1 MSRERDCADVIVVG
15 AGVIGLAVAWRAAA
29 RGMSVTVLER
39 DEALQASSRVAA
51 GMLAPVS
58 EMEFGRGGRR
68 LLALGMRSAALWP
81 GFAAELEAASGEEVG
96 LRQTGTLMVARD
108 ADEARE
114 LERQIEL
121 RSSRGLRAVRLL
133 ASQARELEPALAPTI
148 RLALELPDDHSVEP
162 RLVLRALRRA
172 CDRAGASVREHC
184 EVQRVLGDDARV
196 QGVALRGGERLHTDT
211 VVIAAGTWSG
221 GLGGLEP
228 DEVVPVRPVKGQTLR
243 LRDPQG
249 PGLLERAVRFEGGY
263 VVPRADGRYVLG
275 GTMEEQGFDCAPT
288 AGAAYELLREGR
300 ELLPGISELEIE
312 ELSVGLRPGT
322 PDNVP
327 AVGHGAREGLV
338 WATGHFRNGI
348 LLAPLTAELVLG
360 TLGALGE
367 GERDDTLLQ
376 ICDPARFS
384 RDTHPTAPAGAGNAG
399 TGGSARRASSGGAWA
414 AVGF

>member
-1 MSRERDCADVIVVG
+1 MSRERDSAELIVVG
-15 AGVIGLAVAWRAAA
+15 AGVIGLSVAWRAAT
-29 RGMSVTVLER
+29 RGMRVTVLER
-39 DEALQASSRVAA
+39 DDAQQASSRVAA

-81 GFAAELEAASGEEVG
+81 AFASELEAASGEEVG
-96 LRQTGTLMVARD
+96 LLATGTLMVARD

-121 RSSRGLRAVRLL
+121 RSSLGLRAMRLR

-148 RLALELPDDHSVEP
+148 RLALQLPDDHSVEP
-162 RLVLRALRRA
+162 RLVLAALRRA
-172 CDRAGASVREHC
+172 CECAGVRLRDHG
-184 EVQRVLGDDARV
+184 EVERVLGNDARV
-196 QGVALRGGERLHTDT
+196 TGVQLQDGAQVVADT

-221 GLGGLEP
+221 GLGGLQTG
-228 DEVVPVRPVKGQTLR
+228 EVVPVRPVKGQTLR

-249 PGLLERAVRFEGGY
+249 PGLLARPVRFEGGY

-300 ELLPGISELEIE
+300 ELVPGISELEIE
-312 ELSVGLRPGT
+312 ELCVGLRPGT

-327 AVGHGAREGLV
+327 AVGRGAREGLV

-360 TLGALGE
+360 CMGDGA
-367 GERDDTLLQ
+367 RDDALLQ

-384 RDTHPTAPAGAGNAG
+384 GQARPTAPRRTGAADARRGRRVSSAGARAGAGL
-399 TGGSARRASSGGAWA
+399 
-414 AVGF
+414 

>member
-1 MSRERDCADVIVVG
+1 MSPHRESADVIVVG

-39 DEALQASSRVAA
+39 DEARRASSRVAA

-58 EMEFGRGGRR
+58 ELEFGRGGRR
-68 LLALGMRSAALWP
+68 LLVLGIRSAELWP

-96 LRQTGTLMVARD
+96 LLKTGTLMVARD

-121 RSSRGLRAVRLL
+121 RSSHGLVARRLL

-172 CDRAGASVREHC
+172 CDAAGGSVRDRC
-184 EVQRVLGDDARV
+184 EVERVLGDDARV
-196 QGVALRGGERLHTDT
+196 RGVQLRGGEQLEAGA

-221 GLGGLEP
+221 ALGGLQPQEL
-228 DEVVPVRPVKGQTLR
+228 VPVRPVKGQTLR
-243 LRDPQG
+243 LRDPHG
-249 PGLLERAVRFEGGY
+249 PGLLERPVRFEGGY

-288 AGAAYELLREGR
+288 AGAAYKLLREGR

-312 ELSVGLRPGT
+312 ELCVGLRPGT

-348 LLAPLTAELVLG
+348 LLAPLTAELVLD
-360 TLGALGE
+360 ALS
-367 GERDDTLLQ
+367 ERTREDSLLE
-376 ICDPARFS
+376 ICNPARFRSEKEAGDQLVWS
-384 RDTHPTAPAGAGNAG
+384 RQ
-399 TGGSARRASSGGAWA
+399 ARA
-414 AVGF
+414 AVGL

>member
-1 MSRERDCADVIVVG
+1 MSPDRESADAIVVG
-15 AGVIGLAVAWRAAA
+15 AGVIGLAVAWRCAA

-39 DEALQASSRVAA
+39 DDAQHASSRVAA

-121 RSSRGLRAVRLL
+121 RSSLGLRAARLR
-133 ASQARELEPALAPTI
+133 ASQARELEPALAPTV
-148 RLALELPDDHSVEP
+148 RLALELPDDHCVEP
-162 RLVLRALRRA
+162 RLVLHALRRA
-172 CDRAGASVREHC
+172 CESAGVRVRDHAQVE
-184 EVQRVLGDDARV
+184 RVLGDDARV
-196 QGVALRGGERLHTDT
+196 TGVQLDGGGQLLADT
-211 VVIAAGTWSG
+211 VTIAAGTWSG
-221 GLGGLEP
+221 GLGGLHP
-228 DEVVPVRPVKGQTLR
+228 DERVPVRPVKGQRVR
-243 LRDPQG
+243 LREPHG
-249 PGLLERAVRFEGGY
+249 PGLLERPVRYEGGY

-300 ELLPGISELEIE
+300 ELVPGITELEIE
-312 ELSVGLRPGT
+312 ELSVGRRPGT

-327 AVGHGAREGLV
+327 AVGPGTREGLV

-360 TLGALGE
+360 SLGE
-367 GERDDTLLQ
+367 GERDEVLLD
-376 ICDPARFS
+376 ICDPARF
-384 RDTHPTAPAGAGNAG
+384 RGDTRATARSGADATSAGH
-399 TGGSARRASSGGAWA
+399 ARQPVSSGATRTA
-414 AVGF
+414 AGP